1 MDPAVQRALEFL
13 SRNKIRATYE
23 AVGQYADIPARS
35 VGGELG
41 HKCPLASW
49 VVNGQTELPTGY
61 APTECDPDLKLNGEI
76 IRTGADLQ
84 FKMRQAEKGKQG

>member
-1 MDPAVQRALEFL
+1 MDPALQRALEFL

-41 HKCPLASW
+41 RKCPLASW
-49 VVNGQTELPTGY
+49 VVNGQTGLPTGY
-61 APTECDPDLKLNGEI
+61 APTECDPDLRLNDEI
-76 IRTGADLQ
+76 IRTDLQ
-84 FKMRQAEKGKQG
+84 LKMRLTEKGKQS